1 MKTFIFVFMAISIL
15 LWFLS
20 TLRQKPSQKK
30 GCVDAIIPAYN
41 EEVCLAQSLENLLRN
56 PYFCRVICVNDGSTD
71 NTAAV
76 MAEVKQKWGDR
87 FVAVTQKN
95 TGKGGALMNG
105 LNYAT
110 CEQVFLSDAD
120 TYVPPDSDGIGYM
133 LAEIERGADA
143 VGGVPSTA
151 LKGAGFLPHIRATV
165 KLPMIVMKRTLQYF
179 LGGAPFIISGSC
191 GMFRTDVLR
200 KFGFSDRTK
209 VEDLDLTWTLVAN
222 GYCIR
227 QVNRCV
233 VYPQECNSLRDEWR
247 RWKRWIVGY
256 AVCMRLHKSLLFS
269 RFGIF
274 SIFPM
279 VMVVLYGVGLY
290 LTIMV
295 NEFLTIGESY
305 GVVQTIFPVIWVGI
319 VFVIG
324 AFSAWFHRCWVLAPL
339 APLAV
344 VYVFLAYSI
353 WIIYGF
359 VAFFTGREPQRDK
372 PTRYSSL
379 VETSEADSQPSST
392 RAESFSET

>member
-1 MKTFIFVFMAISIL
+1 MKTIIFILMAVAIL

-20 TLRQKPSQKK
+20 TLRQKPSPKK

-41 EEVCLAQSLENLLRN
+41 EGPCLEQSLENLLRN
-56 PYFCRVICVNDGSTD
+56 NYFSKVICVNDGSTD
-71 NTAAV
+71 NTAEV
-76 MAEVKQKWGDR
+76 METVKQKWGER
-87 FVAVTQKN
+87 FIAITQKN

-105 LNYAT
+105 LNYVT

-143 VGGVPSTA
+143 VGGVPSTR
-151 LKGAGFLPHIRATV
+151 LQGAGFLPHIRATV
-165 KLPMIVMKRTLQYF
+165 KLPMIVMKRTLQQI
-179 LGGAPFIISGSC
+179 LGGAPFIISGAC

-222 GYCIR
+222 GYRVR

-233 VYPQECNSLRDEWR
+233 VYPQECNNIGDEWR
-247 RWKRWIVGY
+247 RWRRWIIGY

-279 VMVVLYGVGLY
+279 VMVVLYGVGVY
-290 LTIMV
+290 LVTWI
-295 NEFLTIGESY
+295 NEFYAAGIYGIVQAIFPFVWI
-305 GVVQTIFPVIWVGI
+305 GVVCLIST
-319 VFVIG
+319 
-324 AFSAWFHRCWVLAPL
+324 FSAWFHRCWLLVPL
-339 APLAV
+339 APLSV
-344 VYVFLAYSI
+344 LYVLLAYSI
-353 WIIYGF
+353 WIIYGPI
-359 VAFFTGREPQRDK
+359 ALFTGREPQRDK
-372 PTRYSSL
+372 PTRYSTL
-379 VETSEADSQPSST
+379 VETSEINPCSTST
-392 RAESFSET
+392 RSERLS

>member
-1 MKTFIFVFMAISIL
+1 MKTIIFISMAIAIL

-20 TLRQKPSQKK
+20 TLKQKPSQKK

-41 EEVCLAQSLENLLRN
+41 EGPCLEQSLENLLRN
-56 PYFCRVICVNDGSTD
+56 PYFSKVICVNDGSTD
-71 NTAAV
+71 NTAEV
-76 MAEVKQKWGDR
+76 METVKQKWGGR
-87 FVAVTQKN
+87 FIVITQKN

-105 LNYAT
+105 LNYVT
-110 CEQVFLSDAD
+110 CDQVFLSDAD
-120 TYVPPDSDGIGYM
+120 TYVPPDNDGIGYM

-143 VGGVPSTA
+143 VGGVPSTT

-165 KLPMIVMKRTLQYF
+165 KLPMIVMKRTLQQI
-179 LGGAPFIISGSC
+179 LGGAPFIISGAC

-222 GYCIR
+222 GYRVR

-233 VYPQECNSLRDEWR
+233 VYPQECNNIGDEWR
-247 RWKRWIVGY
+247 RWRRWITGY

-279 VMVVLYGVGLY
+279 VMVVLYGVGVY
-290 LTIMV
+290 LVTWI
-295 NEFLTIGESY
+295 NEFYADGAYGIVQAIFPFIWI
-305 GVVQTIFPVIWVGI
+305 GVVCL
-319 VFVIG
+319 IG
-324 AFSAWFHRCWVLAPL
+324 TFSAWFHRCWLLVPL
-339 APLAV
+339 APLSV
-344 VYVFLAYSI
+344 LYVLLAYSI
-353 WIIYGF
+353 WIIYGP

-372 PTRYSSL
+372 PTRYSAL
-379 VETSEADSQPSST
+379 VETSEINSRST
-392 RAESFSET
+392 STGSERVSES